1 MPSNDTLFVFTLA
14 ALALGA
20 APGPANLYVMT
31 RSMAQGRG
39 AGVVSALGLA
49 VGGLVHT
56 AAAAA
61 GLSAMLAHVPAAYE
75 AVRFA
80 GAAYLIYL
88 GIRMVLARGTG
99 LPRQAAAA
107 GAGLARIFGQGV
119 VIEVLNPKTALF
131 FISFLPQF
139 VDPGAGAVATQL
151 LVLGAIVPVAML
163 PVDLV
168 VALSGGALGGR
179 LARSAAWRRGLAWLS
194 GTVLVGL
201 GLRVA
206 LGERV

>member
-1 MPSNDTLFVFTLA
+1 MPSTETLFVFTLA

-39 AGVVSALGLA
+39 AGVVSALGLG

-80 GAAYLIYL
+80 GAAYLVYL
-88 GIRMVLARGTG
+88 GVRMILARDSG

-107 GAGLARIFGQGV
+107 GAGLARVFGQGV
-119 VIEVLNPKTALF
+119 VIEALNPKTALF
-131 FISFLPQF
+131 FLSFLPQF
-139 VDPGAGAVATQL
+139 VDPGAGAMATQML
-151 LVLGAIVPVAML
+151 ILGAIVPVAML
-163 PVDLV
+163 PLDLV
-168 VALSGGALGGR
+168 VALSGGALSDR
-179 LARSAAWRRGLAWLS
+179 LGRSAAWRRGLAWLS